1 MTFPAFVTTKSEM
14 LCGALRNTGTIRRQ
28 KSARSLATIVA
39 EAHLAAWY
47 SAASASMFYFTAE
60 ALWRPLMSLNDSAC
74 NIAMQEEDHG
84 GWAVQSESQTEA
96 DDEVHRAYDNALDS
110 RTERVRFRVET
121 GMRLSGPY
129 LLPAKNRNHASCCML
144 STQHYCLRQ
153 GAKEL
158 S

>member
-1 MTFPAFVTTKSEM
+1 MA
-14 LCGALRNTGTIRRQ
+14 TGQ
-28 KSARSLATIVA
+28 CS
-39 EAHLAAWY
+39 
-47 SAASASMFYFTAE
+47 
-60 ALWRPLMSLNDSAC
+60 D
-74 NIAMQEEDHG
+74 
-84 GWAVQSESQTEA
+84 SESQTVTEA

-129 LLPAKNRNHASCCML
+129 LLPAKKRNRASCCML
-144 STQHYCLRQ
+144 STQHYCLRH